1 MLLQQR
7 LSLTILSIM
16 TKQDYSNKSTSRK
29 FSPIDDL
36 MMQVDTGLRT
46 LFGKPNI
53 TERANPGNS
62 AEEGELSSQEK
73 DLAGRLMR
81 INHSGEVAAQGLY
94 QGQALTAK
102 LPEVKAKMERA
113 AQEEND
119 HLDWCEQRINE
130 LGTHTSYLN
139 PFWYFGSVAIGA
151 TAGLAG
157 DKWSLG
163 FVAETEHQVVRHL
176 SSHLNQISE
185 QDHKSRAILEQMK
198 VDEGQHATVALNA
211 GGATLPAPIKKFM
224 SVTSKVMTRTV
235 YHL

>member
-16 TKQDYSNKSTSRK
+16 TKQDYSNKITSRK

-53 TERANPGNS
+53 TERANPGNT

-163 FVAETEHQVVRHL
+163 FVAETEHQVVKHL

-185 QDHKSRAILEQMK
+185 QDHKSRAILTQMK
-198 VDEGQHATVALNA
+198 EDEGQHATVAINA
-211 GGATLPAPIKKFM
+211 GGAELPAPIKKFM
-224 SVTSKVMTRTV
+224 ALTSKIMTKTAYQV
-235 YHL
+235 

>member
-16 TKQDYSNKSTSRK
+16 TKQDYSNKITSRK

-53 TERANPGNS
+53 TERANPGNT

-130 LGTHTSYLN
+130 LGAHTSYLN
-139 PFWYFGSVAIGA
+139 PFWYLGSVAIGA

-176 SSHLNQISE
+176 SSHLTQISE
-185 QDHKSRAILEQMK
+185 QDHKSRAILTQMK
-198 VDEGQHATVALNA
+198 EDEGQHATVAINA
-211 GGATLPAPIKKFM
+211 GGAALPSPVKKFM
-224 SVTSKVMTRTV
+224 SLTSKIMTKTA
-235 YHL
+235 YQL